1 MCVDLKLHEPG
12 SKNRKSLHPHPPL
25 AGGRMPRHFLHSR
38 LGLLVVVVARQLTPG
53 TGAELGKWR
62 EGSWPAAC
70 MSKQEGGDGRASSS
84 SSLQSPTNRSCV
96 QNTACDQKFPL
107 KVRLSLD

>member
-12 SKNRKSLHPHPPL
+12 SKNRKVASTPPPRWRPHAPAFP
-25 AGGRMPRHFLHSR
+25 AFS